1 MVKEILHYAQH
12 VREGRANIP
21 RCLDLLVLIKKDR
34 EEQKDDIE
42 YLNEIRK
49 TTIKN
54 DFNVTGILE
63 QYKSMDQ
70 KEMLSN

>member
-54 DFNVTGILE
+54 DFNVTGILVE
-63 QYKSMDQ
+63 YKSMDQ

>member
-1 MVKEILHYAQH
+1 M
-12 VREGRANIP
+12 
-21 RCLDLLVLIKKDR
+21 
-34 EEQKDDIE
+34 DDIE
-42 YLNEIRK
+42 YLNEVK
-49 TTIKN
+49 KNAIKN

>member
-1 MVKEILHYAQH
+1 MESKKAIMVGEILHYAQH

-42 YLNEIRK
+42 YLN
-49 TTIKN
+49 
-54 DFNVTGILE
+54 
-63 QYKSMDQ
+63 
-70 KEMLSN
+70 

>member
-1 MVKEILHYAQH
+1 MVEEVLYFAQH
-12 VREGRANIP
+12 VREGLANIP

-54 DFNVTGILE
+54 EFNVTGILE